1 MPEFTTQSSQDALY
15 RKEYFAG
22 NPSNHT
28 VSCDQA
34 IGDTG
39 EKELHFDR
47 YRSTFRERHPSSK
60 KEYNLLIGSWKL
72 VDRAP
77 LAKQFLTPDQPY
89 GRNLPPSQLL
99 LEMKKSPAIIMKTQ
113 TTRLTTFR
121 TLLKPTV
128 LRTPRAITAVTTRA
142 MNKARTSRYVSSPL
156 PETEGQRV

>member
-1 MPEFTTQSSQDALY
+1 MPCLLIILP
-15 RKEYFAG
+15 K
-22 NPSNHT
+22 
-28 VSCDQA
+28 
-34 IGDTG
+34 
-39 EKELHFDR
+39 
-47 YRSTFRERHPSSK
+47 RSTYNVNRNDPPRTAGGSDSFLSIFFWRKK
-60 KEYNLLIGSWKL
+60 KERKKSNLVIGIGLKL
-72 VDRAP
+72 VDRDT

-156 PETEGQRV
+156 PETERQRV